1 VTDAELDELQFTCED
16 AIKHADVDCPGEFA
30 EDCIKLI
37 AEVKRMRPFGNAI
50 AALDATRAAMGAPDG
65 VDIVEWARRLRAAE
79 RLAEAVDA
87 WDRDFD
93 AGGTL
98 APFAEHIQAAL
109 EAWRNAR

>member
-87 WDRDFD
+87 LMRTTPEESGERQAAFN
-93 AGGTL
+93 
-98 APFAEHIQAAL
+98 AAL